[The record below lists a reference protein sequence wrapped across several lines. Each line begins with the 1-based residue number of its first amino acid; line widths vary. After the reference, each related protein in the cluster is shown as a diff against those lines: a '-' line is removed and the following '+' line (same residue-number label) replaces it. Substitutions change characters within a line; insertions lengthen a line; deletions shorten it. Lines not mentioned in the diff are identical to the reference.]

1 MRYLKIIV
9 AMLALFPVLLASSA
23 CSHVPEKAQLIM
35 NIQVTGAD
43 NFKPMLDELNSR
55 NVISTVWLNAEEML
69 ENTQYLAEV
78 AEQGHEIAGKFD
90 GQITEETSYAEQK
103 EVLLAILEAAPGFTA
118 NQIAGF
124 RATRFTANEYTYQ
137 LLDEL
142 KLTYLERSAR
152 DELFSV
158 FTFKPYMFEG
168 HDFAILPMPIRCA
181 FGESGSLCDTSARG
195 KLTADQFTQYIYATI
210 DNNIKLSE
218 PLILEWHPAVT
229 YPGDSEGWWQAFIDI
244 LDYLETLDAD
254 VEYVT
259 AIELVD
265 RYAGE

>member
-1 MRYLKIIV
+1 MKYLKIVIV
-9 AMLALFPVLLASSA
+9 TIMLVPALLAQLGCSA
-23 CSHVPEKAQLIM
+23 ETEKAQLIM

-43 NFKPMLDELNSR
+43 NFKPMLDELNNRSI
-55 NVISTVWLNAEEML
+55 ISTVWLNAEEMA
-69 ENTQYLAEV
+69 ENTQYLAEI

-103 EVLLAILEAAPGFTA
+103 EALLSILEAAPSFTA

-158 FTFKPYMFEG
+158 FAFKPYMFEE
-168 HDFAILPMPIRCA
+168 HNFAILPMPIRCA

-195 KLTADQFTQYIYATI
+195 ELTAEQFTQYVYAAI
-210 DNNIKLSE
+210 NNNIKLSE

-229 YPGDSEGWWQAFIDI
+229 YPGDPEGWWQSFIDI
-244 LDYLETLDAD
+244 LDYLETLDVD

-259 AIELVD
+259 AIELID
-265 RYAGE
+265 RYIG